1 MDNFG
6 RRASLMPQH
15 RGFTHQ
21 RPARPNSLSRKSGQR
36 QRDSLAQCL
45 KHGQREEK
53 RRLLGAS
60 PPPARGLRP
69 PRIALRSSHPA
80 SPMMSRL
87 RRHAF
92 CWIRDRLNA
101 APLPRPQRQR
111 HRRNWLSRKARRIGQ
126 RSSREGRGGG
136 NVAAGAISGPLGVI
150 LSVRQGWRGRA
161 PDAALRAS

>member
-1 MDNFG
+1 MRISDWSSDVCSSD
-6 RRASLMPQH
+6 R
-15 RGFTHQ
+15 
-21 RPARPNSLSRKSGQR
+21 SRKSGQR

-80 SPMMSRL
+80 SPLMSRL

-92 CWIRDRLNA
+92 CWIRDRLKA
-101 APLPRPQRQR
+101 APLQRQQRQR
-111 HRRNWLSRKARRIGQ
+111 HRRNWLSRKVRRIGQ
-126 RSSREGRGGG
+126 RSSREGRGE
-136 NVAAGAISGPLGVI
+136 SEGPTCELPSLMR
-150 LSVRQGWRGRA
+150 LSIDVFCIKKTNYIHT
-161 PDAALRAS
+161 LT